1 MNQTLGYAC
10 INTELRK
17 FGITTNRGLR
27 AATIKKNGIIAASEL
42 ALQNAQDLYKTIE
55 WNAKNNINL
64 YRISSDILPWAGKIG
79 IPNYP
84 HYKQISLALASAG
97 KLARDTGQRLTA
109 HPGPFNL
116 LASPKESVVLNTIED
131 LETHSKLF
139 DLLGLSET
147 PYNKIN
153 IHIGATYGDK
163 NSAAKT
169 WVKNFK
175 RLSESCRKRLTV
187 ENDDKASMFSVR
199 DLYDMVHSELN
210 IPIVFDYH
218 HHKFCTGDLSEENA
232 LRLAVS
238 TWGDIKP
245 VVHYSESKAI
255 HENNQSIRPQAHS
268 DFLSEFIDT
277 YGLDI
282 DIMLECKAKE
292 QGLLQYR
299 EKYLDKNFVL

>member
-210 IPIVFDYH
+210 IPIVFDEH
-218 HHKFCTGDLSEENA
+218 HYYFNTGDISIEESIN
-232 LRLAVS
+232 LAIS
-238 TWGDIKP
+238 TWPKGIKP
-245 VVHYSESKAI
+245 IVHYSESKCL
-255 HENNQSIRPQAHS
+255 HENNTKINPRAHS
-268 DFLSEFIDT
+268 DYVNNLPFSSNYDV
-277 YGLDI
+277 
-282 DIMLECKAKE
+282 DIMIEAKAKE
-292 QGLLQYR
+292 QAVLMLR
-299 EKYLDKNFVL
+299 SKYTL